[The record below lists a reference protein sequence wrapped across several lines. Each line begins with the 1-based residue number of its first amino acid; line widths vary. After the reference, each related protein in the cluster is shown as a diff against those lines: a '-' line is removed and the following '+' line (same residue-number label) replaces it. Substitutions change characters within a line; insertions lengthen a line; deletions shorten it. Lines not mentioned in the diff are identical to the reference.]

1 MISHALQGNLEMAHW
16 PDLKV
21 SQILTGQVKIELVG
35 AELLPPLI
43 SVQSSNWIEMGFSSQ
58 VMLLGEIIDSFSDLF
73 YYRMI
78 FVPNTFIYT
87 LL

>member
-1 MISHALQGNLEMAHW
+1 MISHALQGILEMAHW

-21 SQILTGQVKIELVG
+21 SQILTGQVKIV
-35 AELLPPLI
+35 ASRCELLPPLI
-43 SVQSSNWIEMGFSSQ
+43 SLQSSNWIEMGFSSQ
-58 VMLLGEIIDSFSDLF
+58 AMLLGEIIDSFSDLF

-78 FVPNTFIYT
+78 FVPNTFTST